1 MDKQKIVI
9 DYLDKNNELSKEL
22 IWGEMYKTDQYFVR
36 SIPFF
41 APNLAF
47 DDLIQVE
54 IENEKLYFD
63 DLIKPSNNSTLRIVF
78 FNNDIKCIEK
88 ILTTLES
95 YLCSWEGFEGRCYY
109 AINIPKKVD
118 YNLIKKYLDDKKIF
132 FDYEE
137 SCLSDKHSSDLCL
150 F

>member
-1 MDKQKIVI
+1 MNNQKIVI
-9 DYLDKNNELSKEL
+9 DYLDQNNELSRES
-22 IWGEMYKTDQYFVR
+22 IWGEIYKPDQYFIR

-41 APNLAF
+41 ALNLAF

-54 IENEKLYFD
+54 IENEMLYFD

-95 YLCSWEGFEGRCYY
+95 YLCGWECFESRHYY
-109 AINIPKKVD
+109 AINIPEKVD
-118 YNLIKKYLDDKKIF
+118 YALIKKYLDDRMDF
-132 FDYEE
+132 LDYEE
-137 SCLSDKHSSDLCL
+137 LCLSDKHSSDLC
-150 F
+150 

>member
-1 MDKQKIVI
+1 VNNQKIVI
-9 DYLDKNNELSKEL
+9 DYLDQNNELSRES
-22 IWGEMYKTDQYFVR
+22 IWGEIYKPDQYFIR

-54 IENEKLYFD
+54 LEDEIHYFN

-78 FNNDIKCIEK
+78 FNNDIKCIKK

-95 YLCSWEGFEGRCYY
+95 YLCGWEGVEGRHYY

-118 YNLIKKYLDDKKIF
+118 YALIKKYLDDKKDF
-132 FDYEE
+132 LDYEE
-137 SCLSDKHSSDLCL
+137 SCLSDKHLSDL